1 MLAAHHVSFAL
12 AGRWLLREVSVAV
25 KPGEVLAVI
34 GPNGAGKSTLL
45 KVLCGDITPSKGEV
59 TLDGQPLAL
68 WSNLDQAKRRALL
81 SQGSSLS
88 FPFRVLEV
96 VLMGRNPHVQGRE
109 TVRDYAIAEAA
120 LIKVAMNDFATRE
133 FPTLSGGEQQ
143 RVQLARTLAQVW
155 EHTKT
160 ANRYLLLDEPTNN
173 LDLSHQHQALHIAR
187 RFAREGAGVL
197 AVLHDL
203 NLAAQYADKILILC
217 QGQVRAFGTPQ
228 AVLTSEMLCDAFKT
242 PVMVTRHPCLD
253 CPLVV
258 SAQLLTDAPEDGMV
272 VRCG

>member
-1 MLAAHHVSFAL
+1 VLAAHHVSFAL
-12 AGRWLLREVSVAV
+12 AGRWLLREVSVTV

-45 KVLCGDITPSKGEV
+45 KVLCGDITPNVGEV

-68 WSNLDQAKRRALL
+68 WSNLEQAKRRALL
-81 SQGSSLS
+81 SQSASLS

-96 VLMGRNPHVQGRE
+96 VLMGRNPHVKGRE
-109 TVRDYAIAEAA
+109 SARDYAVAEAA
-120 LIKVAMNDFATRE
+120 LAQVAMCDFVQRE
-133 FPTLSGGEQQ
+133 YPTLSGGEQQ

-155 EHTKT
+155 EVAQTD
-160 ANRYLLLDEPTNN
+160 NRYLLLDEPTNN
-173 LDLSHQHQALHIAR
+173 LDLSHQHQTLHVAR

-203 NLAAQYADKILILC
+203 NLAAQYADRVVILC
-217 QGQVRAFGTPQ
+217 QGRVHALGTPQ
-228 AVLTSEMLCDAFKT
+228 EVFTSETLCDAFKT

-258 SAQLLTDAPEDGMV
+258 SAQLPTDAPEGRGMMQ
-272 VRCG
+272 RG